1 MENNETLKYPF
12 NNLTIE
18 QLMDISNKIN
28 IRETNHGRT
37 TMVEIKGNYYDRS
50 NKEFED
56 YICMVSYIKFIVKEI
71 EVYQESCINLK
82 NKGLEVTTIYQFVN
96 GLITKTE
103 QCINSCINKNKRPWP
118 IDILSNLN
126 QITKVFE
133 FNLILYDVIDLLLK
147 EKNYCTKAES
157 ATEIEELDSSYIK
170 KDLSEIVNEL
180 LNDLEIKETKKLIL
194 SKENK

>member
-18 QLMDISNKIN
+18 QLMDIANKIN

-37 TMVEIKGNYYDRS
+37 TMVEIKGNYIDRS
-50 NKEFED
+50 NKEFKD

-82 NKGLEVTTIYQFVN
+82 NKGLEVPTIYQFVN

-103 QCINSCINKNKRPWP
+103 QCINSCINKSKRPWP

-180 LNDLEIKETKKLIL
+180 LSDLEIKETKKLIL

>member
-18 QLMDISNKIN
+18 QLMDIANKIN

-37 TMVEIKGNYYDRS
+37 TMVEIKGNYIDRS
-50 NKEFED
+50 NKEFKD

-82 NKGLEVTTIYQFVN
+82 NKGLEVPTIYQFVN

>member
-18 QLMDISNKIN
+18 QLMDIANKIN

-37 TMVEIKGNYYDRS
+37 TMVEIKGNYIDRS
-50 NKEFED
+50 NKEFKD

-82 NKGLEVTTIYQFVN
+82 NKGLEVPTIYQFVN

-194 SKENK
+194 SIENK

>member
-18 QLMDISNKIN
+18 QLMDIANKIN

-37 TMVEIKGNYYDRS
+37 TMVEIKGNYIDRS
-50 NKEFED
+50 NKEFKD

-82 NKGLEVTTIYQFVN
+82 NKGLEVPTIYQFVN

-170 KDLSEIVNEL
+170 KNLSEIVNEL
-180 LNDLEIKETKKLIL
+180 LSDLEIKETKKLIL